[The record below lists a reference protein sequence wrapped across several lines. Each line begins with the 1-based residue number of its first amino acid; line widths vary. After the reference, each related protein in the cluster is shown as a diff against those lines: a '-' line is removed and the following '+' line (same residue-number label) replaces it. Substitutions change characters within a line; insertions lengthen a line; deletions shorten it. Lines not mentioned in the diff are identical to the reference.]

1 MAGRPS
7 SDIRRARLS
16 VSAGFFVF
24 AAVLGNW
31 ATRIPAIKAD
41 LGLSD
46 GELGTAL
53 LGMALGT
60 LAGGRLGG
68 RPTDRYG
75 SKPTSRASAA
85 VLCAALV
92 GPALAGDLPTLF
104 VTLAVLGAAGG
115 ILDVAINA
123 QAVEVERRYRR
134 PLLSSMHGLFS
145 VGGLAGAAGGGLAA
159 AAGASPRLHFAIAA
173 LVLGAASLAVL
184 GALLPPSGDGRTVR
198 EHASTGRVGS
208 TLWTAAVLL
217 LGLVGFSSLVG
228 EGSAADWSAV
238 YLHESLGSTPGFAAA
253 GFAAFS
259 FAMAACRF
267 VADRLVARFG
277 PVSVVRA
284 GSLVAAGGLALG
296 LAVHEPAAA
305 VAGFALLGAGLAPV
319 VPITFSAAGNTG
331 LGPTGAILGRVVT
344 ISYVGLVVGPIA
356 IGWVAEQVG
365 LRAALGIPAAL
376 ALLVAAVA
384 GRVRIAA

>member
-1 MAGRPS
+1 
-7 SDIRRARLS
+7 
-16 VSAGFFVF
+16 
-24 AAVLGNW
+24 
-31 ATRIPAIKAD
+31 
-41 LGLSD
+41 
-46 GELGTAL
+46 
-53 LGMALGT
+53 
-60 LAGGRLGG
+60 
-68 RPTDRYG
+68 
-75 SKPTSRASAA
+75 
-85 VLCAALV
+85 
-92 GPALAGDLPTLF
+92 
-104 VTLAVLGAAGG
+104 
-115 ILDVAINA
+115 
-123 QAVEVERRYRR
+123 
-134 PLLSSMHGLFS
+134 
-145 VGGLAGAAGGGLAA
+145 
-159 AAGASPRLHFAIAA
+159 
-173 LVLGAASLAVL
+173 
-184 GALLPPSGDGRTVR
+184 
-198 EHASTGRVGS
+198 
-208 TLWTAAVLL
+208 VLL

-259 FAMAACRF
+259 LAMAACRF

-305 VAGFALLGAGLAPV
+305 VAGFALLGVGLAPV